1 MVTFDRGSAMK
12 VITVLIILMLG
23 LMGSAVAFQAQA
35 AKPLAVSSQ
44 IDPAIQKNI
53 DQLSAAD
60 KIEKGRGFRA
70 LQAMGPKAAPAVP
83 RLIGLLGDNSPV
95 GLPNPPPFWEAVGW
109 VRTGDAALM
118 TLVKIGEPAVEPLIK
133 ALGNRDPLVR
143 TRASRALER
152 ITGQNFKEN
161 QAAWQN
167 WWRAQKSQIQ
177 LGK

>member
-1 MVTFDRGSAMK
+1 MVAFNRGGAMK
-12 VITVLIILMLG
+12 AITVLIILSLG
-23 LMGSAVAFQAQA
+23 LLGSAVLFQAQA

-53 DQLSAAD
+53 DRLSAAD

-83 RLIGLLGDNSPV
+83 RLIDLLGDNSTV

-109 VRTGDAALM
+109 VRVGDAALM
-118 TLVKIGEPAVEPLIK
+118 TLGKIGEPAVEPLIR
-133 ALGNRDPLVR
+133 ALGSSDPLVR
-143 TRASRALER
+143 TRALRALQR

-167 WWRAQKSQIQ
+167 WWRTQKSQIQ
-177 LGK
+177 LGQ